1 MKKKHI
7 ICLAMAVFLVVCW
20 SAADAAQPKLAKE
33 QILNIAFDA
42 GDLKTLDPHQAA
54 STNDRSAVD
63 PIHNGLVRYPPGDQV
78 KVEPDLAKSWKVSKD
93 NKVWTFSLRK
103 GVYFHPFSGFPKG

>member
-7 ICLAMAVFLVVCW
+7 ICLAMAVFLMVCW

-63 PIHNGLVRYPPGDQV
+63 PVHNGLVRYPPGDQV
-78 KVEPDLAKSWKVSKD
+78 KLEP
-93 NKVWTFSLRK
+93 
-103 GVYFHPFSGFPKG
+103 